1 MKRMQFDSSG
11 SHSDME
17 TLSIVEK
24 EIEIDEMV
32 EILGFGWFQVR
43 LLILL
48 GMLLHIQDNSHL
60 LGINH
65 FFFALEMMLIS
76 YVGMAISC
84 DWKISSAQVW

>member
-17 TLSIVEK
+17 PLTIVER

-32 EILGFGWFQVR
+32 EILGFGWFQIR

-48 GMLLHIQDNSHL
+48 GM
-60 LGINH
+60 
-65 FFFALEMMLIS
+65 
-76 YVGMAISC
+76 YP
-84 DWKISSAQVW
+84 SAQVC